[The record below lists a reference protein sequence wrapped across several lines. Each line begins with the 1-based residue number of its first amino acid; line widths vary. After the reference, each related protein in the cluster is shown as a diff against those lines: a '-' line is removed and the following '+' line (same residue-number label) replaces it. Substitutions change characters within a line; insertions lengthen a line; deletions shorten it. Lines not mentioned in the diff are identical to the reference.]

1 MAGETGTGMKK
12 RRGAQA
18 ASPGPARSG
27 PPPAAPGRQDERR
40 DHGGHPEGDRESGLA
55 AYVTRLVDDAPLLTD
70 EQRDTLALLLR
81 RPRRSQALNGCV
93 LVMTTVPGRRR
104 CGL

>member
-1 MAGETGTGMKK
+1 MKK

-18 ASPGPARSG
+18 ARPGPARSG

-40 DHGGHPEGDRESGLA
+40 DHGGYPEGDRESGLV
-55 AYVTRLVDDAPLLTD
+55 AYVIRLVDEAPPLTD

-81 RPRRSQALNGCV
+81 RPRRSQTLNGCFC
-93 LVMTTVPGRRR
+93 VMATAPGRLP
-104 CGL
+104 CGGL